1 MCPVCTPFPLA
12 GKGWDRG
19 LRNEKVT
26 AYLSLVRWLYLFV
39 LLLFTSFSYT
49 KEEKPYVVILG
60 IAQDA
65 GYPQIGC
72 YKECCKKVFE
82 KKTSKQLVSC
92 IGIVDPDSD
101 QKWIIDAT
109 PDFPEQLKMLDS
121 YQSGDISGIFLT
133 HAHIGHYTGLMYL
146 GREALNAKNIPVY
159 AMPGMFDF
167 IKTNGPWSQLV
178 TLNNIELRK
187 LKADSIIHLNER
199 ISVQPLLVPH
209 RDEFSET
216 VGYLIKINSKSIL
229 FIPDIDKWNKW
240 EKNILEYVKQCD
252 YLLLDGTFY
261 KDRELPGRNMAEI
274 PHPFVQ
280 ESMDLFDKLG
290 TGEKRKIWFIH
301 FNHSNPLV
309 RKESVER
316 KEVRN
321 RGFNVAIQGQQLK
334 F

>member
-1 MCPVCTPFPLA
+1 M
-12 GKGWDRG
+12 KII
-19 LRNEKVT
+19 
-26 AYLSLVRWLYLFV
+26 YLFIV
-39 LLLFTSFSYT
+39 LLFVSFYPP
-49 KEEKPYVVILG
+49 EEKKPFIVVLG

-72 YKECCKKVFE
+72 KNECCKKVNE
-82 KKTSKQLVSC
+82 KKAAKQLVSC
-92 IGIVDPDSD
+92 IAIVDPVSK

-109 PDFPEQLKMLDS
+109 PDLPEQLKLLDS
-121 YQSGDISGIFLT
+121 YQPGNLTGILLT

-146 GREALNAKNIPVY
+146 GREAMNAKSIPVY
-159 AMPGMFDF
+159 AMPRMNDF
-167 IKTNGPWSQLV
+167 IKANGPWSQLV

-187 LKADSIIHLNER
+187 LKADSIIQLNER

-216 VGYLIKINSKSIL
+216 VGYLVKCEMKSVL
-229 FIPDIDKWNKW
+229 FIPDVDKWNKW
-240 EKNILEYVKQCD
+240 EKDIREYVKQCD

-261 KDRELPGRNMAEI
+261 KDGELPGRNMAEI

-280 ESMDLFDKLG
+280 ESMELFDKLN
-290 TGEKRKIWFIH
+290 TAEKMKIWFIH
-301 FNHSNPLV
+301 FNHTNPLL
-309 RKESVER
+309 RKESAEC

-321 RGFNVAIQGQQLK
+321 RGFNVATQDLVLK